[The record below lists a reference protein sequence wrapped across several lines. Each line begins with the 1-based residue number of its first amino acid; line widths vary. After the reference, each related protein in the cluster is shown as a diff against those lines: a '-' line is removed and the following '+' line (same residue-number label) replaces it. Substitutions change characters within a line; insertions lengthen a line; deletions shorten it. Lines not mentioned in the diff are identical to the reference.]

1 MQTGRE
7 AIREFGGK
15 IIGYIVYRDNGDQ
28 EITEFS
34 GKILGRYIAKSNT
47 THDFCGKILSQGNT
61 LTRLIK

>member
-15 IIGYIVYRDNGDQ
+15 IIGYIVYKDNGNQ

-34 GKILGRYIAKSNT
+34 GKVLGYYDSKSNT
-47 THDFCGKILSQGNT
+47 THDFYGKILSQGNT